1 MRREKIVFFVFV
13 FILLAFTSSGH
24 AIEPYVKLFR
34 SDYQTRLDPAKY
46 PEFKNQTISFYSIG
60 IEDRNLNNFFF
71 YSSDDKIGYE
81 LYYSHNKPMQ
91 PVSSFFWYALE
102 KTFGTLGLVVTPDGP
117 IENVPALVLTFTFL
131 NDQEAKFRITLTRN
145 EKLLLEKT
153 ISVTQKLPPTN
164 DIEELEKRG
173 YALIDLIARA
183 ILNDPDFKRG
193 FSPTRGKI

>member
-1 MRREKIVFFVFV
+1 MRREKIAFFVFI

-24 AIEPYVKLFR
+24 ATEPYVKLFR

-46 PEFKNQTISFYSIG
+46 PEFKNRTISFYSIG

-81 LYYSHNKPMQ
+81 LYYSHYKAMQ

-117 IENVPALVLTFTFL
+117 IENVPVLVLTFTFL
-131 NDQEAKFRITLTRN
+131 NDQEAKFRIRLTRN

-153 ISVTQKLPPTN
+153 ISVAQKLPPTN
-164 DIEELEKRG
+164 DTEELEKRG
-173 YALIDLIARA
+173 YALIDLIAGA
-183 ILNDPDFKRG
+183 ILNDPDFKREF
-193 FSPTRGKI
+193 FSTKGKI